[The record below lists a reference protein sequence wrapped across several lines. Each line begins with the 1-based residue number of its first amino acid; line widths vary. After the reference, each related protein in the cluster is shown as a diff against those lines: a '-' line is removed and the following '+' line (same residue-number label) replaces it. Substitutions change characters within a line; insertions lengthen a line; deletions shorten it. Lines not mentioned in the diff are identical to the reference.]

1 MSNIINIYTA
11 EEKVR
16 LSLEWV
22 AKQEPWVIP
31 TVLVKWAVTAVAEKS
46 KCPTMQTNGRVMNY
60 NPSFVD
66 RLSLSASKC
75 IVLHEVAHVINFHNH
90 RRGNRNPK
98 GWNIAADLAINNQL
112 WNGFKAAYNGDVN
125 KMVEELVTSKESG
138 GCFTGYGPFA
148 DLPPCLS
155 AEEYYDLL
163 KQRNPP
169 PPPKPPTPTNN
180 GDDDSDSDGDD
191 SDSDSDGDDSD
202 TPAKGKGKGKG
213 KPKSKSK
220 SKSDDEEPEEGSWDD
235 VFNSDDDEGDDITEE
250 ESGDTDPEGNGD
262 TGSGI
267 SPSDFED
274 GDSDGDSDS
283 DEFEGDGQGGDP
295 LGNKGKDPFADLPDP
310 TETFGG
316 GVEDAPDDVPL
327 REDEAALI
335 LEILLGGDNYG
346 KTGLGE
352 FMSKFKQRID
362 GDPEIAAQ
370 VNWRKELEKFL
381 RTQHA
386 AGWKYDR
393 PSRRHSH
400 RSDVVLPARRARSK
414 TRGLC
419 IVDTSGSMGDDECGQ
434 SIAHLGKI
442 LGLFP
447 QSTVT
452 LAMCDTAVRS
462 SKEYRASDFPI
473 REFEGWKGRGATNLA
488 PAFRWAKDNK
498 SKFDWIVVVSDMEW
512 DWWNA
517 PNPGLPV
524 LWINTRRSLWGDYNK
539 LPFGKL
545 VNFHAQ
551 K

>member
-1 MSNIINIYTA
+1 MSNIINIYTP
-11 EEKVR
+11 EEKIR

-31 TVLVKWAVTAVAEKS
+31 TVLVKWAVSAVAEKS

-60 NPSFVD
+60 NPSFVE
-66 RLSLSASKC
+66 RLSLAATKC

-112 WNGFKAAYNGDVN
+112 WNGFKAAYNGDVD
-125 KMVEELVTSKESG
+125 KMVEELVISKESG
-138 GCFTGYGPFA
+138 GCFTGYGFFE

-163 KQRNPP
+163 KQRNPTP
-169 PPPKPPTPTNN
+169 PPPQPPTPTNN
-180 GDDDSDSDGDD
+180 GDDEGDGDDDSDSDGDD
-191 SDSDSDGDDSD
+191 SDS
-202 TPAKGKGKGKG
+202 PAKGKGKGK
-213 KPKSKSK
+213 PK

-235 VFNSDDDEGDDITEE
+235 VFNSDDDEGDDSDADGEGE
-250 ESGDTDPEGNGD
+250 GDSDSDGDGDTGS
-262 TGSGI
+262 GSGI

-274 GDSDGDSDS
+274 SDS
-283 DEFEGDGQGGDP
+283 DDFEGDGQGGDP

-352 FMSKFKQRID
+352 FMSKFKARLE
-362 GDPEIAAQ
+362 GDPEVAAQ

-400 RSDVVLPARRARSK
+400 RSDVVLPARRARNK

-419 IVDTSGSMGDDECGQ
+419 IVDTSGSMADAECEQ

-452 LAMCDTAVRS
+452 LAMCDTSVRS
-462 SKEYRASDFPI
+462 SKEYRACDFPI
-473 REFEGWKGRGATNLA
+473 REFEGWKGRGGTDLD
-488 PAFRWAKDNK
+488 PAFRWAKTNK
-498 SKFDWIVVVSDMEW
+498 TKFDWIIVVSDMEW
-512 DWWNA
+512 SWWKA
-517 PNPGLPV
+517 PDPGLPV
-524 LWINTRRSLWGDYNK
+524 LWINTSRFLWCGQSQR

>member
-1 MSNIINIYTA
+1 MINIYTP

-16 LSLEWV
+16 LAIDWV

-31 TVLVKWAVTAVAEKS
+31 TVLVKWAVTAVASEG

-60 NPSFVD
+60 NPKFVE
-66 RLSLSASKC
+66 RLSLSATKC
-75 IVLHEVAHVINFHNH
+75 IVLHEVAHVINQHH
-90 RRGNRNPK
+90 LRRGNRNPK
-98 GWNIAADLAINNQL
+98 GWNIACDLAINNQL
-112 WNGFKAAYNGDVN
+112 WNGYKAAYNGDVDR
-125 KMVEELVTSKESG
+125 MVEELILSKDSG
-138 GCFTGYGPFA
+138 GCFAGYGPFK
-148 DLPPCLS
+148 DLQPNLS

-169 PPPKPPTPTNN
+169 PPPQPPTPTNYGN
-180 GDDDSDSDGDD
+180 GDGE
-191 SDSDSDGDDSD
+191 GEGEGEG
-202 TPAKGKGKGKG
+202 TPTKKKGKGKGNP
-213 KPKSKSK
+213 KPA
-220 SKSDDEEPEEGSWDD
+220 DEDEPEEGTWDD
-235 VFNSDDDEGDDITEE
+235 VFDGDKDGDDTDTDTDTGKGKGDDADGQDGDGSGSDAGFGPEDFVDGDNADDGE
-250 ESGDTDPEGNGD
+250 FNESESGV
-262 TGSGI
+262 
-267 SPSDFED
+267 
-274 GDSDGDSDS
+274 
-283 DEFEGDGQGGDP
+283 GDP
-295 LGNKGKDPFADLPDP
+295 RGNKGKDPFADLPDP

-316 GVEDAPDDVPL
+316 GVEDAPDEVTL
-327 REDEAALI
+327 REEEAALI

-352 FMSKFKQRID
+352 FMSKFKEKLE
-362 GDPEIAAQ
+362 GDPEVAAQ

-419 IVDTSGSMGDDECGQ
+419 IVDTSGSMADAECEQ

-452 LAMCDTAVRS
+452 LAMCDTSVRS
-462 SKEYRASDFPI
+462 SKEYRACDFPI
-473 REFEGWKGRGATNLA
+473 REFEGWKGRGGTDLD
-488 PAFRWAKDNK
+488 PAFRWAKTNK
-498 SKFDWIVVVSDMEW
+498 TKFDWVIVVSDMEW
-512 DWWNA
+512 SWWSA
-517 PNPGLPV
+517 PDPGLPV
-524 LWINTRRSLWGDYNK
+524 LWINTSRSLWCGDSK
-539 LPFGKL
+539 RFPFGKL

>member
-1 MSNIINIYTA
+1 MSNTLINIYTP

-16 LSLEWV
+16 LAIDWV

-31 TVLVKWAVTAVAEKS
+31 TVLVKWAVTAVASEG
-46 KCPTMQTNGRVMNY
+46 KCPTMQTNGRTMNY
-60 NPSFVD
+60 NPKFVE
-66 RLSLSASKC
+66 RLSLSATKC
-75 IVLHEVAHVINFHNH
+75 IVLHEVAHVINQHH
-90 RRGNRNPK
+90 LRRGNRNPK
-98 GWNIAADLAINNQL
+98 GWNIACDLAINNQL
-112 WNGFKAAYNGDVN
+112 WNGYKAAYNGDVDR
-125 KMVEELVTSKESG
+125 MVEELVLDPKSG
-138 GCFTGYGPFA
+138 GCFACYGPFS
-148 DLPPCLS
+148 DLQPNLS

-169 PPPKPPTPTNN
+169 PPPQPPTPIDEGEGEGEGEGEEGEGDGEGIPTKRKPKSKPKPSDED
-180 GDDDSDSDGDD
+180 GDDEGDDADSDDTDTDTDTGKGDEDGDDADAD
-191 SDSDSDGDDSD
+191 SDSDSDDGGSGDEGFGPEDFVDGDDAD
-202 TPAKGKGKGKG
+202 A
-213 KPKSKSK
+213 
-220 SKSDDEEPEEGSWDD
+220 DDEFTES
-235 VFNSDDDEGDDITEE
+235 NSGA
-250 ESGDTDPEGNGD
+250 
-262 TGSGI
+262 
-267 SPSDFED
+267 
-274 GDSDGDSDS
+274 
-283 DEFEGDGQGGDP
+283 GDP
-295 LGNKGKDPFADLPDP
+295 RGNDGKDPFADLPDP

-316 GVEDAPDDVPL
+316 GVEDAPDEVTL
-327 REDEAALI
+327 REEEAALI
-335 LEILLGGDNYG
+335 LETLLGGDNYG

-352 FMSKFKQRID
+352 FMSRFKEKLE

-381 RTQHA
+381 RVQHS

-419 IVDTSGSMGDDECGQ
+419 IVDTSGSMADAECEQ

-462 SKEYRASDFPI
+462 SKEYRACDFPI
-473 REFEGWKGRGATNLA
+473 REFEGWKGRGGTDLD
-488 PAFRWAKDNK
+488 PAFRWAKANK
-498 SKFDWIVVVSDMEW
+498 TKYDWIIVVSDMEFS
-512 DWWNA
+512 WWA
-517 PNPGLPV
+517 SPDPGLPV
-524 LWINTRRSLWGDYNK
+524 LWINTSRSLWCGESRR

-551 K
+551 QK